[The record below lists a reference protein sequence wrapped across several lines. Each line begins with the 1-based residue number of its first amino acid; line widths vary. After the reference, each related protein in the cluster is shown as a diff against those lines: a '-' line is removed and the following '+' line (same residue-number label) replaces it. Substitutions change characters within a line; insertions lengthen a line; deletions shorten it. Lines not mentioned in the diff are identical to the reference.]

1 MKLEKREWVMGA
13 EIKTEK
19 GLFIK
24 ARKLG
29 FGFVL
34 MLSSV
39 IGYMNMYVWMLYR
52 YLNH

>member
-1 MKLEKREWVMGA
+1 MDA

-24 ARKLG
+24 ARKRG
-29 FGFVL
+29 FDFVL

-39 IGYMNMYVWMLYR
+39 VVFIYIYI
-52 YLNH
+52 